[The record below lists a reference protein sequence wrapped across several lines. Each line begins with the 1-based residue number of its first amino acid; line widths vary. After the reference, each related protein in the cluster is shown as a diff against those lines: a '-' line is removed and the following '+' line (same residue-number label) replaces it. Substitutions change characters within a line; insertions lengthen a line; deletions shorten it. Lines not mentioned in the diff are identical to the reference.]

1 LEITEAFYDRLQRS
15 WDLLLM
21 LVRHI
26 AVRVQARN
34 GITTQEARTLFVIIG
49 HDAPDA
55 KEKRPQHRPA
65 HLRHLEP
72 LSQAGKVVLAGPF
85 TDGSGS
91 LIIVDLPS
99 REAVWEV
106 VARDPYVVNGIFNRV
121 EVKPF
126 MQVFPQPGDASR

>member
-1 LEITEAFYDRLQRS
+1 
-15 WDLLLM
+15 M
-21 LVRHI
+21 LVRHA
-26 AVRVQARN
+26 AVRVQALSR
-34 GITTQEARTLFVIIG
+34 ITTEEAPTLFVIIG

-65 HLRHLEP
+65 HLQHLEP
-72 LSQAGKVVLAGPF
+72 LSQAGRVVLAGPF

-99 REAVWEV
+99 RAAVWEV

-126 MQVFPQPGDASR
+126 MQVFPPPAAEKP